1 MARQGPREGKGSEVL
16 HPSISGASIPSN
28 WASFRRVDNNKTK
41 LFSFL
46 SGALLDSLQLAD
58 KQLEGLHEE
67 VQVQEGKPGMYTTM

>member
-1 MARQGPREGKGSEVL
+1 L
-16 HPSISGASIPSN
+16 HPSISGASIPGN

-41 LFSFL
+41 LLSFL
-46 SGALLDSLQLAD
+46 SGALLDSFQLAD